1 MTHYL
6 LRSTCKS
13 FQSFSRKIDMIINY
27 LCCFLKC
34 KCNRHSTLLDIF
46 IQNSLI
52 IDLLGYIGSVTA
64 IKKNQTKTRECFTVF
79 LKTSPID
86 VTRLM
91 VSNHQEIEKI
101 LSRFSNL
108 IFSTTKNLFNSYS
121 KVVPATD
128 MMDFGINDT
137 DAIPSCC

>member
-1 MTHYL
+1 
-6 LRSTCKS
+6 
-13 FQSFSRKIDMIINY
+13 MIINY

-34 KCNRHSTLLDIF
+34 KCNRHSTFLDIF

-86 VTRLM
+86 FTRLM

-108 IFSTTKNLFNSYS
+108 ISSTTKNLFNSYS